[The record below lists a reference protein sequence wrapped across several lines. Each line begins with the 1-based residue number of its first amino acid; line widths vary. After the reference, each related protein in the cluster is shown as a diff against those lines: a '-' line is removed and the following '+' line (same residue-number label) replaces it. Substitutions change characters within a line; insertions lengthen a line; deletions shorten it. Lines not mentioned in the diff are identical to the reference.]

1 MKKALLLVFFLSS
14 SIHIH
19 AQETPAQSCVRD
31 LDAIPAF
38 MLANDAGGKDEM
50 AQKGQKRFDDALA
63 AARADAAKIAT
74 DNECFAVLT
83 KYLLA
88 WRDGHLWAQYPAP
101 KKAENAVPSTPQPG
115 NHAVLKVL
123 SEKTLLL
130 TLPDFEATVGQDLEA
145 MNAKQHDVLASH
157 PNWIIDVRDNQG
169 GFDDSYAPLLR
180 WLMADDFTEVQVAYL
195 VTAHNIQA
203 QRELCAAFPTDTECP
218 KVLGPIADR
227 MSKAKTGEYVPESE
241 NGPLVFRRAD
251 RIEPHRPARV
261 AVLIDHDCISSC
273 EQFLLTVRQSFS
285 VKLIGRHTY
294 GMIDVSNVRPWTM
307 PSGKHVLEYAT
318 TRSFRI
324 PAMPVDGI
332 GVMPDIYLPLG
343 DGPNAKDDEVM
354 RVENWLE
361 GGSLVSVKN

>member
-130 TLPDFEATVGQDLEA
+130 TLPDFEASVWSSLAELYQRQERVPDAIHANEAVLRLSSAPAMRLQAMINLGGLYHTVGRDAAAEQQWLAALAIDPKESLIWFSLADLYQKGGRRPQA
-145 MNAKQHDVLASH
+145 IHALQQAIPLSADPTVNARAQVQLARLYLMNHQPDDALRSLDAAEHTAPADLLAERTGRSFSFDIAQGRAAAWAALGDLKQATSFEEQAVKLDPDAPDAWQHLAKLYQ
-157 PNWIIDVRDNQG
+157 RQG
-169 GFDDSYAPLLR
+169 
-180 WLMADDFTEVQVAYL
+180 
-195 VTAHNIQA
+195 
-203 QRELCAAFPTDTECP
+203 
-218 KVLGPIADR
+218 
-227 MSKAKTGEYVPESE
+227 
-241 NGPLVFRRAD
+241 
-251 RIEPHRPARV
+251 RV
-261 AVLIDHDCISSC
+261 ADQQRAENSSKT
-273 EQFLLTVRQSFS
+273 LLTGTQ
-285 VKLIGRHTY
+285 
-294 GMIDVSNVRPWTM
+294 
-307 PSGKHVLEYAT
+307 
-318 TRSFRI
+318 
-324 PAMPVDGI
+324 
-332 GVMPDIYLPLG
+332 
-343 DGPNAKDDEVM
+343 
-354 RVENWLE
+354 
-361 GGSLVSVKN
+361 